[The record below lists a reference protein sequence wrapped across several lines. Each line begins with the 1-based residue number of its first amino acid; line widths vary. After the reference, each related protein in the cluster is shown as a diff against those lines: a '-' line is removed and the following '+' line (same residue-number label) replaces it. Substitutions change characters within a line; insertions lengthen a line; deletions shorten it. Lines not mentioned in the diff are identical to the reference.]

1 MSNVGRFIDRAPG
14 QRGAGLVTTIPDENT
29 ANCVK
34 PPPIRA
40 TTPEHVKKY
49 RKTFNADPGAR
60 QKHFGTAY
68 DPLPE
73 EKHIYGKATYE
84 SDHVT
89 EVIRGQDFTK
99 FTDYSMAIRE
109 GQYASSKNEPLG
121 TTLSRNYNLPTQ
133 VQDKN
138 FDYGVPTPFSESA
151 KTLLYPKD
159 GRVQEDPDVKA
170 MYHKSHGTTET
181 GEQLNRK
188 YDWKIDTTQHSF
200 GLADAKQIDGA
211 AMALQPERY
220 QQDYPKTLIVKKN
233 VEDYRNVIH
242 EELGK
247 TKNLGTGKVPK
258 PVEHSYGQDQHRAD
272 DWGVGMCIGGEPS
285 ARELQPDKNLG
296 ITNRPGFRN
305 VTKPG
310 DEHRVFG
317 VPSIRSDVPKK
328 AQKSVADHTNYG
340 DENSAVQVLFPQH
353 INSFGCDD
361 SEFNQPRPYAE
372 LKDLCVSS
380 HVVDNESHFIEIFE
394 IAAQYCGPENVC
406 LNAILHFKN

>member
-29 ANCVK
+29 AACVQ

-73 EKHIYGKATYE
+73 EHHIYGKATYE
-84 SDHVT
+84 SDHVN
-89 EVIRGQDFTK
+89 EVIRAQDFTK
-99 FTDYSMAIRE
+99 FTDYSNQICE
-109 GQYASSKNEPLG
+109 GQYASTKNEPLG

-138 FDYGVPTPFSESA
+138 FDYGVPTPFSENA
-151 KTLLYPKD
+151 KHLLYPKD
-159 GRVQEDPDVKA
+159 GRAQEDPDVRA

-188 YDWKIDTTQHSF
+188 YDWQIDTTQHAF

-220 QQDYPKTLIVKKN
+220 QQNYPQTLIVKKN

-247 TKNLGTGKVPK
+247 TKNLGTGKVPLD
-258 PVEHSYGQDQHRAD
+258 VQHSFGENKKRCD
-272 DWGVGMCIGGEPS
+272 DWGVGKCIEGEPS
-285 ARELQPDKNLG
+285 ERELQPDRNLG
-296 ITNRPGFRN
+296 VTNRHGFRN
-305 VTKPG
+305 VPKPG

-317 VPSIRSDVPKK
+317 TPSIRADVPKR

-340 DENSAVQVLFPQH
+340 DESSAVQVLFPQH
-353 INSFGCDD
+353 INSFGVDQSD
-361 SEFNQPRPYAE
+361 FDIPRPYAE
-372 LKDLCVSS
+372 LKDLCVSAG
-380 HVVDNESHFIEIFE
+380 VVDNESDFIETFE
-394 IAAQYCGPENVC
+394 RAASQIGPENVS
-406 LNAILHFKN
+406 LNAILHFKQ

>member
-1 MSNVGRFIDRAPG
+1 MTVA
-14 QRGAGLVTTIPDENT
+14 DENT
-29 ANCVK
+29 AGCIQ

-60 QKHFGTAY
+60 QKHFGTAF

-84 SDHVT
+84 SDHVN
-89 EVIRGQDFTK
+89 EVIRAQDFTK
-99 FTDYSMAIRE
+99 FTDYSNQIRE
-109 GQYASSKNEPLG
+109 GAYASSKNEPLG
-121 TTLSRNYNLPTQ
+121 TTLSRNYNVPAQ
-133 VQDKN
+133 VQDPN
-138 FDYGVPTPFSESA
+138 FDYGVPTPFSENA
-151 KTLLYPKD
+151 KLLLYPKD
-159 GRVQEDPDVKA
+159 GRVHEDPNIKA

-181 GEQLNRK
+181 GEQLNRA
-188 YDWKIDTTQHSF
+188 YDWQIDTTQHAF

-220 QQDYPKTLIVKKN
+220 QQNYPQTLIVKKN

-247 TKNLGTGKVPK
+247 TKNLGTGKVPLAANHAFGEDK
-258 PVEHSYGQDQHRAD
+258 KRCE
-272 DWGVGMCIGGEPS
+272 DWGVGQCIAGEPS
-285 ARELQPDKNLG
+285 ERELMPDRNLG
-296 ITNRPGFRN
+296 ITNRHGFRN

-317 VPSIRSDVPKK
+317 TPSIRHDVPKR

-340 DENSAVQVLFPQH
+340 DESSAVQVLFPQH
-353 INSFGCDD
+353 INNLGVEQ
-361 SEFNQPRPYAE
+361 SEFDCPRSYPE
-372 LKDLCVSS
+372 LKDLCLSAG
-380 HVVDNESHFIEIFE
+380 VVANESEFIEIFE
-394 IAAQYCGPENVC
+394 VAASQMGPDNVS
-406 LNAILHFKN
+406 LNGFLSFKH